1 MKITKEQLRQIIKEE
16 IDAELNEGIIDF
28 FKRMF
33 GIRKPTEDAKTY
45 LARLEKAIDNRDF
58 KGHPS
63 ICKGAQVF
71 CPEKGK
77 CSQYCGKN
85 PADMK
90 KKIKD
95 AAVKV
100 V

>member
-1 MKITKEQLRQIIKEE
+1 MKIAKDLLKEMIKEE

-28 FKRMF
+28 LKRMF
-33 GIRKPTEDAKTY
+33 VVRKPTEDAKTY
-45 LARLEKAIDNRDF
+45 LARLEKEIDNRDF
-58 KGHPS
+58 KGHPG
-63 ICKGAQVF
+63 ICKGVQVF

-90 KKIKD
+90 KKIKN
-95 AAVKV
+95 AAAKAV
-100 V
+100 